1 MKNPLAL
8 LTSAACAVTF
18 LVVTTSASAQTTD
31 PAAKLQA
38 LSQQLQLTP
47 KQKLELAPL
56 LKQEAP
62 KIQALKSNTSL
73 SGMQKMQQLR
83 AIHNETAPQMQ
94 QILTPAQYQKLQAIR
109 QQEIKQMV
117 AAKRAGRGG

>member
-8 LTSAACAVTF
+8 LTSTACA
-18 LVVTTSASAQTTD
+18 LAIIALAPAASAQTTN

-38 LSQQLQLTP
+38 LSQQLGLSP

-62 KIQALKSNTSL
+62 KIQALKSNKSL
-73 SGMQKMQQLR
+73 TGPQKLQQLK
-83 AIHNETAPQMQ
+83 AIHAETAPQMQ
-94 QILTPAQYQKLQAIR
+94 QILTPAQYQKLQGIR
-109 QQEIKQMV
+109 NQELQQMIAQ
-117 AAKRAGRGG
+117 KRAARG